1 MYKLPTN
8 LQTPSFLEI
17 NFQFSAKTFD
27 PLYVNEN
34 LNFTIMQHYIEKRNT
49 ILPSQFQMNTTFS
62 LQRVR

>member
-17 NFQFSAKTFD
+17 EFQFSAKTFD

-34 LNFTIMQHYIEKRNT
+34 FNSTIMQHKTKYDIT
-49 ILPSQFQMNTTFS
+49 IAISDEYHIFFAKG
-62 LQRVR
+62 